1 MGPAVGRRSWDDNH
15 DVFILIITIYFSINS
30 IIHIWRLES
39 SLERTYLN
47 DFLFHLPNVWTCSS
61 EETANH

>member
-15 DVFILIITIYFSINS
+15 DVFILIITIYFSING

-39 SLERTYLN
+39 SLERI
-47 DFLFHLPNVWTCSS
+47 
-61 EETANH
+61 